1 MLAAFE
7 KPAAF
12 GQNLELGEPILN
24 SMKFILTTF
33 LMNELKNL
41 TEKRRLNARCSRE
54 TSHAFE
60 AISPI
65 IYSLFQN

>member
-1 MLAAFE
+1 MLAALE

-12 GQNLELGEPILN
+12 GQNVKLGGPILN
-24 SMKFILTTF
+24 STKFIVTAF
-33 LMNELKNL
+33 LKNELKNL

>member
-1 MLAAFE
+1 MLAALE
-7 KPAAF
+7 KPEAF

-24 SMKFILTTF
+24 SMKFIVTAF

-54 TSHAFE
+54 TSHTFE